1 MIDRHGAGRLTI
13 ALAAMTFSSTA
24 WAASATDGMQPSAAA
39 AGQAASPQDDSQ
51 DDGLQDIVVT
61 AERRSVNIQKV
72 AAAVTAVSGSQLAAK
87 AVVRAEDLVN
97 ISPSL
102 SVSDTGVTQ
111 NINIRGI
118 GIASISPNVVSG
130 VAKYTDGVFE
140 GQILTG
146 NIFYD
151 IASIEVLR
159 GPQGTLVG
167 SNSTGGAI
175 FVKSKDPELSDFGG
189 YAMAGLG
196 SFSAR
201 EVQGA
206 LNIPITGN
214 LAVRLAGN
222 LRDRDSFS
230 RDIGPFRNTA
240 GSLNE
245 KDGRIGLLWELG
257 SFQLI
262 NKAEWVDR
270 TTDGF
275 AFRPTP
281 GTRYSAGAVGD
292 IYTLSYNSPTFRKEK
307 SFQDSL
313 EMKYTFDD
321 GTVLRSQSG
330 YQFRRFSFASD
341 VDATQLDLLTELQFA
356 QERQYSQEI
365 NLISPAENPFTYIAG
380 GYFQRNEIQVSYT
393 STNNGFPVTVLFAPK
408 KTNFGIFGQVGYK
421 FSPKLS
427 VDLGMRYSGFRAS
440 ATGGGVFVGAG
451 IPGFPD
457 EGLFVASTEG
467 RHRDG
472 RMTGKLAVNVTP
484 DDSNLIYGFVARGY
498 KSGGFNSPTSG
509 FQPETVINYEIGWKT
524 EFLDRRVRFQ
534 IDAFYN
540 SYDGFQYDD
549 VERATGQVL
558 TFNLDD
564 ATIKGIEAQ
573 FQARFG
579 GLGLDGSI
587 AYVDS
592 KLSPVSIVNTLLLP
606 AGTAVPQCAPGQV
619 ADDTCFDYN
628 PFVRTNNGG
637 RNLYSPEWS
646 INGGIE
652 YRFDVGR
659 WSITP
664 RVNVAYVS
672 SQFTNLVY
680 SRVTDL
686 LPARTLVSANLTV
699 TDNDNT
705 LELFVTN
712 LTKEEYVSGQGFY
725 PGNRNNFYGAPREFG
740 VRFTRQF

>member
-13 ALAAMTFSSTA
+13 ALAALTLSSTA
-24 WAASATDGMQPSAAA
+24 WATSEPVDA
-39 AGQAASPQDDSQ
+39 QAASADAGAGASGQEQ
-51 DDGLQDIVVT
+51 VLEDIVVT
-61 AERRSVNIQKV
+61 AERRTVNIQKV
-72 AAAVTAVSGSQLAAK
+72 AAAITAVSGSQLASK

-130 VAKYTDGVFE
+130 VAKYTDGIFE

-151 IASIEVLR
+151 IGSIEVLR

-175 FVKSKDPELSDFGG
+175 FVKSKDPSLADLGG
-189 YAMAGLG
+189 FVMAGVG
-196 SFSAR
+196 NYSAR
-201 EVQGA
+201 DVQGA
-206 LNIPITGN
+206 LNIPLSST

-230 RDIGPFRNTA
+230 RDVGPFASKA

-245 KDGRIGLLWELG
+245 KDGRIGLLWKSG
-257 SFQLI
+257 SFQLL

-270 TTDGF
+270 RTDGF

-281 GTRYSAGAVGD
+281 GTLYAPGAVGD
-292 IYTLSYNSPTFRKEK
+292 IYTLSYNSPTFRQEN

-330 YQFRRFSFASD
+330 YQYRRFSFASD
-341 VDATQLDLLTELQFA
+341 VDATQLDLLTELQYA
-356 QERQYSQEI
+356 RERQYSQEI
-365 NLISPAENPFTYIAG
+365 NLISPAEKRFTYILG
-380 GYFQRNEIQVSYT
+380 GYFQRNKIQVSYT
-393 STNNGFPVTVLFAPK
+393 SANNGFPVTVLFFPK
-408 KTNFGIFGQVGYK
+408 KKNFGIFGQVGYK
-421 FSPKLS
+421 VSPTLS
-427 VDLGMRYSGFRAS
+427 VDLGLRYSGYKAS
-440 ATGGGVFVGAG
+440 ARGGGVFVGAG
-451 IPGFPD
+451 LPNFPA
-457 EGLFVASTEG
+457 EGALVASTEG
-467 RHRDG
+467 NHKDG
-472 RMTGKLAVNVTP
+472 RMTGKLAVNFSP
-484 DDSNLIYGFVARGY
+484 DDSNLIYAFVARGY

-509 FQPETVINYEIGWKT
+509 FKPETVINYELGWKT

-540 SYDGFQYDD
+540 DYNDFQYDD
-549 VERATGQVL
+549 IERATGQLL
-558 TFNLDD
+558 TFNLKD
-564 ATIKGIEAQ
+564 ATIKGIEGQ
-573 FQARFG
+573 VQARFG
-579 GLGLDGSI
+579 GLGLDGSV

-592 KLSPVSIVNTLLLP
+592 KLSRVSIVNTLLLP
-606 AGTAVPQCAPGQV
+606 PGTAVPQCGPGETG
-619 ADDTCFDYN
+619 DDGTCFDYN
-628 PFVRTNNGG
+628 PFVSTNNGG

-652 YRFDVGR
+652 YRVNVGAL
-659 WSITP
+659 SITP

-686 LPARTLVSANLTV
+686 LPARTLVSSNLTIAD
-699 TDNDNT
+699 DNNT
-705 LELFVTN
+705 LEFFVTN
-712 LTKEEYVSGQGFY
+712 LTNEKYVSGQGFY
-725 PGNRNNFYGAPREFG
+725 PGNRNNFYGAPREYG
-740 VRFTRQF
+740 VKYTRQF

>member
-13 ALAAMTFSSTA
+13 ALVAMTLSSTA
-24 WAASATDGMQPSAAA
+24 WATAASADD
-39 AGQAASPQDDSQ
+39 QASSPDASSSQ
-51 DDGLQDIVVT
+51 TGREKALEDIVVT
-61 AERRSVNIQKV
+61 AERRTVNIQKV
-72 AAAVTAVSGSQLAAK
+72 AAAVTAVSGSQLASK
-87 AVVRAEDLVN
+87 AVARAEDLVN

-130 VAKYTDGVFE
+130 VAKYTDGIFE

-146 NIFYD
+146 NIYYD

-175 FVKSKDPELSDFGG
+175 FVKSKDPSLSDMGG
-189 YAMAGLG
+189 YLMAGAG
-196 SFSAR
+196 NYSAR
-201 EVQGA
+201 DFQGA
-206 LNIPITGN
+206 LNIPVTST
-214 LAVRLAGN
+214 LAVRFAGN

-230 RDIGPFRNTA
+230 RDVGPFKSSA

-245 KDGRIGLLWELG
+245 KDGRIGLLWKTG
-257 SFQLI
+257 SFQLL

-270 TTDGF
+270 RTDGF

-281 GTRYSAGAVGD
+281 GTLYSPGAVGD
-292 IYTLSYNSPTFRKEK
+292 IYTLSYNSPTFRKEN
-307 SFQDSL
+307 SFQESL
-313 EMKYTFDD
+313 ELKYTFDD

-356 QERQYSQEI
+356 KERQYSQEI
-365 NLISPAENPFTYIAG
+365 NLISPSENRFTYIAG
-380 GYFQRNEIQVSYT
+380 GYFQRNQIRVSYT
-393 STNNGFPVTVLFAPK
+393 SANNGFPVTVLFYPK
-408 KTNFGIFGQVGYK
+408 KTNFGIFGQIGYK

-427 VDLGMRYSGFRAS
+427 VDLGLRYSGYKAS
-440 ATGGGVFVGAG
+440 ARGGGVFVGAG
-451 IPGFPD
+451 VPDFPA
-457 EGLFVASTEG
+457 EGQLVASTEG
-467 RHRDG
+467 DHKDG
-472 RMTGKLAVNVTP
+472 RVTGKLAVNFTP
-484 DDSNLIYGFVARGY
+484 DDSNLIYAFVARGY

-509 FQPETVINYEIGWKT
+509 FKPETVINYELGWKT
-524 EFLDRRVRFQ
+524 EFLDRRVRLQF
-534 IDAFYN
+534 DVFYN
-540 SYDGFQYDD
+540 TYNDFQYDD

-558 TFNLDD
+558 TFNLKD
-564 ATIKGIEAQ
+564 ATIKGFEAQ
-573 FQARFG
+573 FQTRFG
-579 GLGLDGSI
+579 GFGLDGSV

-592 KLSPVSIVNTLLLP
+592 KLARVSIVNTLLLP
-606 AGTAVPQCAPGQV
+606 PGTAVPQCATGQE
-619 ADDTCFDYN
+619 ADGTCFNYE

-637 RNLYSPEWS
+637 RNLYSPKWS

-652 YRFDVGR
+652 YRMDVAD

-664 RVNVAYVS
+664 RMNIAYVS
-672 SQFTNLVY
+672 SQFTNLAY
-680 SRVTDL
+680 SSVTDL
-686 LPARTLVSANLTV
+686 LPARTLVSSTLTIANEK
-699 TDNDNT
+699 NT
-705 LELFVTN
+705 FDFFVTN
-712 LTKEEYVSGQGFY
+712 LTKEKYVSGQGFY
-725 PGNRNNFYGAPREFG
+725 PGNRNNFYGAPREYG